1 MNSYK
6 TVLSKKLSNSDCR
19 VNSKWDAME
28 DRDCLQTLY
37 EVLDVTDVDNNSNNI
52 GTVQKHGGRCFFIP
66 SSGSGRLYSPP
77 FR

>member
-6 TVLSKKLSNSDCR
+6 TVLRKKLSNSDCR

-28 DRDCLQTLY
+28 DRDCLQTVY
-37 EVLDVTDVDNNSNNI
+37 EVLDGTDVDNNNNI

-66 SSGSGRLYSPP
+66 PSGSGRLYSPP